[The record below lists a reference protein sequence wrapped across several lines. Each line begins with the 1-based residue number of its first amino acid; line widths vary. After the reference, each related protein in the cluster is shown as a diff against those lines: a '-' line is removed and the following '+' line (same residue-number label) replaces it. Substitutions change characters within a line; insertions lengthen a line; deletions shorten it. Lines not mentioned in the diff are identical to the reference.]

1 MGDWLASW
9 VRTVVDWVTMAVAAG
24 VITFMTDWLGS
35 VVRSMGDWLSGGVR
49 AVVNWIAMAV
59 AA

>member
-9 VRTVVDWVTMAVAAG
+9 VRAVVDWIAVAVTAG
-24 VITFMTDWLGS
+24 IISFVTDWFGS
-35 VVRSMGDWLSGGVR
+35 VVRSMGDWLASWVR
-49 AVVNWIAMAV
+49 AVVDWVAMAV